1 MYNKEKE
8 QREKELEQ
16 TVETLKQTVQTLE
29 QNLEGKNYFF
39 AKKFKI
45 SVANNI
51 KK

>member
-1 MYNKEKE
+1 MYNKERE

-16 TVETLKQTVQTLE
+16 TEQTLE
-29 QNLEGKNYFF
+29 HDLEGKNYFF
-39 AKKFKI
+39 AEKFKI